1 MEIYRAK
8 QRLTYNL
15 LVSYGQFL
23 EDWQTLIC
31 ASLVLHRAADGHVLV
46 AHSPVLWQT
55 LSNTLWSLRNHVE
68 MEVAPSFDHQPCIF
82 SPFICFLDEEIRGE
96 ARPHERTRRNL
107 PVALSVSA
115 YGKIERGGLRH
126 DIGVL
131 LKLRITPEHIAM
143 LTALAL
149 LMASMP

>member
-31 ASLVLHRAADGHVLV
+31 ASLVLHRAADGHILIAVT
-46 AHSPVLWQT
+46 PILWQT
-55 LSNTLWSLRNHVE
+55 LCDTLWSLRNHVE
-68 MEVAPSFDHQPCIF
+68 MEVTPSLYHQPCIF
-82 SPFICFLDEEIRGE
+82 PPFVRFLDEEIRGE

-107 PVALSVSA
+107 PVTLSVSS
-115 YGKIERGGLRH
+115 YGKIERRGLRH
-126 DIGVL
+126 VIGVFL
-131 LKLRITPEHIAM
+131 ELRIAPEHIAV
-143 LTALAL
+143 LTALTL
-149 LMASMP
+149 LMASVP